1 MVPALFGNPR
11 YQAFVIGIHI
21 IAMPPQAI
29 IIGMPTLVM
38 LIMR

>member
-29 IIGMPTLVM
+29 IMGTPIAIMLVM
-38 LIMR
+38 R